1 MKPKNDKYKT
11 YGKTHSK
18 ITATMELSLVPFF
31 TSEKF
36 SFLLNVYPERDM
48 IFIFFMP
55 TINLLP

>member
-11 YGKTHSK
+11 FGKTHCK
-18 ITATMELSLVPFF
+18 TTVTMELSPVPFF

-36 SFLLNVYPERDM
+36 SFLLNVHPEREI
-48 IFIFFMP
+48 IFIFFLS